1 MESLN
6 APWRMAYLR
15 RPNPAPADPA
25 TFTRIAQSKEDEAN
39 YVVVRERTCY
49 AVLNSYPYAGGHLLV
64 VPYTE
69 TPDLNGMTDEE
80 LCDLMRLTRRCQNAL
95 TRVMKPDGFNVGIN
109 FGSAAGAGIA
119 SHVHIH
125 IVPRWKGDINF
136 MPVVANTAVIS
147 EALAETA
154 QALRAALESA

>member
-6 APWRMAYLR
+6 APWRIAYLR
-15 RPNPAPADPA
+15 RPPAKAAA
-25 TFTRIAQSKEDEAN
+25 TSPFTRIAQSQQDEAN

-49 AVLNSYPYAGGHLLV
+49 ALLNAFPYAGGHLLV

-69 TPDLNGMTDEE
+69 TPDLNGLTDEE
-80 LCDLMRLTRRCQNAL
+80 LCGLMRLTRRCQNAL

-109 FGSAAGAGIA
+109 LGSAAGAGVV

-136 MPVVANTAVIS
+136 MPVIANTAVVS

-154 QALRAALESA
+154 KALRTDLSHH